1 MAWTRAHPPLMA
13 PKFAHAKSE
22 RRSVSQYRLGPKE
35 WQRLGRQIRRRD
47 EFGGQ
52 VGLILPPV
60 AAKDAAKSQRHGS
73 SGRRQASHNVSA
85 AIDKAIGRDRRRQF
99 ELCLLGDAMATIG
112 VDIHHGENCRRLWK
126 LERNIETVPN
136 LHIEYPRPRAGAPN
150 RNCETAQFRHLFRG
164 LDASARTAAHTPSLA
179 RVAARTEPASAGCA
193 IWSAWR
199 STRSWT

>member
-1 MAWTRAHPPLMA
+1 MNKIANGLDARPSAADGAEVRPREIGEKVGLAISAW
-13 PKFAHAKSE
+13 
-22 RRSVSQYRLGPKE
+22 PKE

-52 VGLILPPV
+52 VGLILPTV

-112 VDIHHGENCRRLWK
+112 VDIHHGENCRRLCK

-136 LHIEYPRPRAGAPN
+136 LHIEYPRR
-150 RNCETAQFRHLFRG
+150 
-164 LDASARTAAHTPSLA
+164 
-179 RVAARTEPASAGCA
+179 EPAHQTAGTAKRLNSGLC
-193 IWSAWR
+193 SVG
-199 STRSWT
+199 STPRRGRQLIPHRLRV